1 MQNLSIFAWDGETV
15 EKNESRNLF
24 FLHFLVYNRPPM
36 KRLSWKDVV
45 ALAAFTVALLAT
57 YARVLFTSRIPA
69 SGDFI
74 AYFAPYWDYL
84 NRAISAG
91 RLPLWND
98 AIFGG
103 APFQANPQTAVFYP
117 LRWPMFFL
125 SAEKGILLTAA
136 VHAWLAGVF
145 AYVLVK
151 TILLKRA
158 STTSFTHLAA
168 LVAACIIALNGWVT
182 GLLLHPNQ
190 FSVFPWLIAAILLWE
205 NRPHA
210 GQWPQF
216 DKRTRRW
223 LVLLTGVWSLAF
235 LAGHTQSFYNAGI
248 IFGIWVLGD
257 LFWRGFEKRKS
268 LSKRAS
274 FTSMIADQWP
284 LVLAALVWTGG
295 IVAVQLLPTLDLSTL
310 SYRQGGLSFREH
322 AALSLPPWRLG
333 FSLLPHY
340 ARDLGM
346 ALGTEAYAEW
356 VGYVGLS
363 GLILAALG
371 WRHANKRIRF
381 LGVLL
386 TLSGLVLAFGAYTP
400 VDFILYT
407 LMPGWDLFRVPA
419 RFLAATVI
427 GIALLAA
434 LGVDVLANQ
443 IIRWR
448 PLAPGAWPLTRSR
461 FLLAGMLLVGLALAA
476 LTRPNGWTLLGW
488 SIVALFFVLVLRFQP
503 SWPRLVYTIP
513 LILFL
518 ELYGASYTLP
528 IQHPTPPQALR
539 SWRTAPARI
548 AAELGPPPREHAC
561 RTLSLSPTTWD
572 PGDLNDLRTIYGPYT
587 DDWAFTDLI
596 NATKAKEVLA
606 PNLGMIFQIP
616 SLDGFGGGVLPT
628 ARFVKAMSLFLP
640 PDQVVAD
647 GRLREQLSHMPD
659 TRLLSLFNVCYV
671 IIGKN
676 FDVWHNN
683 IYYDL
688 AFGEILDAA
697 EPELIITDMPNFPAS
712 GLGIVSH
719 LGDAAATLPPGTT
732 IGEVIVTFENG
743 AEITLPLR
751 TDIET
756 AVGRDEARN
765 PEATTLPAVR
775 WPYHQPGQDV
785 IAELDF
791 PAEGL
796 PPTLSDRRLQRVH
809 IRLLRNDVT
818 LFIRG
823 MAIFD
828 RQSGA
833 HATPIVTR
841 APWQRIHSGDVKI
854 YRNDDALPRAFA
866 VTQVVHTNTLDE
878 AVARMTAE
886 DFDPRRT
893 AVLDTAI
900 EAPTAPAP
908 AQVTLLAQ
916 SPERLR
922 LQYHAEGE
930 TFIVIADAW
939 HPGWRAILD
948 PDREAI
954 PLSTVPTDIFL
965 RGLVAPPGD
974 HEILLVFEPASFRLG
989 GILSALS
996 LVALFLLWVF
1006 PERQRRQ
1013 RQPQFPEKPDAS
1025 ARAD

>member
-1 MQNLSIFAWDGETV
+1 
-15 EKNESRNLF
+15 
-24 FLHFLVYNRPPM
+24 M
-36 KRLSWKDVV
+36 KRLSRYDLV
-45 ALAAFTVALLAT
+45 ALTVFTLGLLAT
-57 YARVLFTSRIPA
+57 YGRVLFTSRIPA

-84 NRAISAG
+84 NRAVQMG

-98 AIFGG
+98 FIFGG

-117 LRWPMFFL
+117 LRWPLLFV
-125 SAEKGILLTAA
+125 SAEKGILVTAA
-136 VHAWLAGVF
+136 VHAWLAGIF
-145 AYVLVK
+145 AYVLAK
-151 TILLKRA
+151 NILANTDLA
-158 STTSFTHLAA
+158 NSFYTHLAA
-168 LVAACIIALNGWVT
+168 LVAAYIVALNGWVT

-205 NRPHA
+205 TRPHA
-210 GQWPQF
+210 GQWPQR
-216 DKRTRRW
+216 DQTTRRW
-223 LVLLTGVWSLAF
+223 LVLMTSVWSLAF
-235 LAGHTQSFYNAGI
+235 LAGHTQSFYNAVV
-248 IFGIWVLGD
+248 IFGLWMLGD
-257 LFWRGFEKRKS
+257 LFWRGREKRHGGKHQ
-268 LSKRAS
+268 AS
-274 FTSMIADQWP
+274 FTAALSDQWP
-284 LVLAALVWTGG
+284 LMIVALVGAG
-295 IVAVQLLPTLDLSTL
+295 LIGAIQLLPTLDLSSL

-363 GLILAALG
+363 GLILAVLS
-371 WRHANKRIRF
+371 WWHPNRRLRF
-381 LGVLL
+381 LGGLL

-400 VDFILYT
+400 VDFALYI

-443 IIRWR
+443 IIRWC

-461 FLLAGMLLVGLALAA
+461 FLLAGMALVGLALAA

-488 SIVALFFVLVLRFQP
+488 SIVALLFVLVLRFQP
-503 SWPRLVYTIP
+503 SWPRLVYAIP

-528 IQHPTPPQALR
+528 IQHPTAPQALR

-548 AAELGPPPREHAC
+548 AAELGQPPRERAC

-572 PGDLNDLRTIYGPYT
+572 PGDLNELRIIYGPNS
-587 DDWAFTDLI
+587 DAWAFTDLI

-676 FDVWHNN
+676 FDAWHNN

-688 AFGEILDAA
+688 AFGETLNATN
-697 EPELIITDMPNFPAS
+697 PELTITDMPIFPAS
-712 GLGIVSH
+712 GLGVVSH
-719 LGDAAATLPPGTT
+719 VGDEAAALPHGTT
-732 IGEVIVTFENG
+732 IGAVTVTFENG
-743 AEITLPLR
+743 ATITLPLR
-751 TDIET
+751 VGVET
-756 AVGRDEARN
+756 VVGRDEAR
-765 PEATTLPAVR
+765 PSQQASLPAIR
-775 WPYHQPGQDV
+775 WPYHQPGQDAIV
-785 IAELDF
+785 ELDF
-791 PAEGL
+791 PTQQL
-796 PPTLSDRRLQRVH
+796 PQALPDRRLQRVQFH
-809 IRLLRNDVT
+809 LLRTDVT
-818 LFIRG
+818 LFVRG
-823 MAIFD
+823 LAIYD

-854 YRNDDALPRAFA
+854 YRNHGALPRVFA
-866 VTQVVHTNTLDE
+866 VTEVLQTSSLDD
-878 AVARMTAE
+878 AVAAMSAD

-893 AVLDTAI
+893 AVLDTLAAI
-900 EAPTAPAP
+900 PPNPAP
-908 AQVTLLAQ
+908 AQVSFLFQ
-916 SPERLR
+916 SPERSRLR
-922 LQYHAEGE
+922 YRAESE
-930 TFIVIADAW
+930 AFLVIADAW
-939 HPGWRAILD
+939 HPGWKAILD
-948 PDREAI
+948 PDTEAI
-954 PLSTVPTDIFL
+954 PLSIIPTDLFL
-965 RGLVAPPGD
+965 RGMAVPPGD
-974 HEILLVFEPASFRLG
+974 HEILLAFDPASFRLG
-989 GILSALS
+989 GIISALS
-996 LVALFLLWVF
+996 LFGLALLWALPDPKRRQLLSRF
-1006 PERQRRQ
+1006 PEH
-1013 RQPQFPEKPDAS
+1013 PDA
-1025 ARAD
+1025 ATKTD